1 MRRDAWTKR
10 AKAQPAE
17 RDIWR
22 RLEAGFAT
30 GAMRDGEVV
39 TYGRLMQIAETDAH
53 FQVDTVSLLLAEHR
67 SPLRLTKTGANRYKV
82 SRRAVIGDR

>member
-1 MRRDAWTKR
+1 MRRDAWTQR
-10 AKAQPAE
+10 AKAHPAE

-22 RLEAGFAT
+22 RLENGFAA

-39 TYGRLMQIAETDAH
+39 TYGRLLEIAETTVH

-67 SPLRLTKTGANRYKV
+67 SPLRLTKTGTNRYKV
-82 SRRAVIGDR
+82 SRRGVRA